1 MIGWALSASSR
12 FALTMPIEIL
22 LKGHTINGSY
32 QLRMEDEIGSIKLGK
47 AADFVVLEEDMM
59 EVEPYMLHVEPYM
72 LHKVKQDAV
81 VLQGQLVQGDI

>member
-22 LKGHTINGSY
+22 LKGHTINGAY
-32 QLRMEDEIGSIKLGK
+32 QLRMEDEIGSIELGK

-59 EVEPYMLHVEPYM
+59 DVEPYMLHM
-72 LHKVKQDAV
+72 VKQDAV

>member
-1 MIGWALSASSR
+1 MIGGALSASSR

-22 LKGHTINGSY
+22 LKGYTISGAY
-32 QLRMEDEIGSIKLGK
+32 RLRMEDEIGSIELGK

-59 EVEPYMLHVEPYM
+59 DVEPYMLHVEPHM
-72 LHKVKQDAV
+72 LHMVKQDAV

>member
-12 FALTMPIEIL
+12 FALTMPVEIL
-22 LKGHTINGSY
+22 LKGHTINGAY
-32 QLRMEDEIGSIKLGK
+32 QLRMEDEIGSIELGK

-59 EVEPYMLHVEPYM
+59 DVEPYM

>member
-12 FALTMPIEIL
+12 FSLTMPIEIL
-22 LKGHTINGSY
+22 PKGHTMDGAC
-32 QLRMEDEIGSIKLGK
+32 QLRMEDEIGSIELGK

-59 EVEPYMLHVEPYM
+59 DVEPYMLHM
-72 LHKVKQDAV
+72 VKQDAV

>member
-1 MIGWALSASSR
+1 MIGWALSVSSR

-22 LKGHTINGSY
+22 LKGHTINGAY
-32 QLRMEDEIGSIKLGK
+32 QLRMEDEIGSIELGK

-59 EVEPYMLHVEPYM
+59 DVEPYMLHM
-72 LHKVKQDAV
+72 VKQDAV

>member
-1 MIGWALSASSR
+1 MSMIGWALSASSR

-22 LKGHTINGSY
+22 LKGHTINGAY
-32 QLRMEDEIGSIKLGK
+32 QLRMEDEIGSIELGK

-59 EVEPYMLHVEPYM
+59 DVEPYM

>member
-1 MIGWALSASSR
+1 MISWALSASSR

-22 LKGHTINGSY
+22 PKGHTMDGAC
-32 QLRMEDEIGSIKLGK
+32 QLRMEDEIGSIELGK

-59 EVEPYMLHVEPYM
+59 DVEPYMLHM
-72 LHKVKQDAV
+72 VKQDAV